1 MSESKVGSGF
11 SLKDGMLFD
20 GSEIKGEAR
29 MQRVFLVL
37 AERQTGGKEKKKFFA
52 DNRKRCTL
60 TSLDRIRSSSLN
72 LLSSEYTPKSISLS
86 LRTQGIFSRI
96 KQD

>member
-1 MSESKVGSGF
+1 MGD

-20 GSEIKGEAR
+20 GNEIKGSEGSKR
-29 MQRVFLVL
+29 LFCCWLR
-37 AERQTGGKEKKKFFA
+37 GGQEEKKKKKDFA
-52 DNRKRCTL
+52 DKRKRCTL
-60 TSLDRIRSSSLN
+60 TSLDQIRSSSLN

-86 LRTQGIFSRI
+86 LRTQGIISRI